1 MPIRVL
7 YEECTMN
14 FFKSLLG
21 GDKSL
26 VVKSF
31 TQDILSNEG
40 LKIFYLSREAIQA
53 FLGSEGVGNSRVI
66 ANDSLKALEN
76 FLSYQYSQ
84 YEIDYLE
91 QLWIQNTG
99 ILKKNTKNKSKG
111 LYQYL
116 NDVSPSGAKLLK
128 LPTNID
134 LEVLKKCYR
143 TACLLHH
150 PDRGGSDELMK
161 QVNEAY
167 SLFHDA
173 ISFYVP
179 EGENFEG
186 LKRLGLRP
194 ETWNQHLYACYLV
207 ASCIYADQFAADKI
221 LQGLRSAYEILKKDS
236 NSYIGQFAL
245 EMQMTLYKV
254 PKAFGRFLMES
265 ELKEVSEIVDEM
277 LTRACRDQV
286 RDEWGGFLR
295 REDLQS
301 KESFY
306 SYMGLK
312 IVLMTPEQAENSYRL
327 GKIDLDRYEK
337 TLKKFD
343 LRREDKDKENVEL
356 QKLYNS
362 QVLIQKLNLDEF
374 KTTCLSANIVSPPR
388 YGQVRFEFLDED
400 QKFEYIKAFGPLGNP
415 ELLRKYLMVR
425 AHEILLGMIQNFDN
439 LDISKIEAELSCY
452 VDNVQSYNSYLA
464 SLLDFTQFLK
474 REDSSSRANRLRL
487 LADLDDP
494 EMDSS
499 VMVIVIS
506 LTSIMQDNKMKIRV
520 SENYFD
526 FAKSELKDI
535 ESYKKSGKINSSK
548 TDSWNKDLELI
559 AEFQETAVGKKRW
572 DLDVKKPEEVTKTLE
587 EYLKGLLEVGVKIH
601 PKHTGQ
607 LQIGWEINRITTAYA
622 KLKNWERVVYWSDL
636 FLNFPSAY
644 RERSSSGE
652 QEKIKSRLEKA
663 QVQLSKKAS

>member
-1 MPIRVL
+1 
-7 YEECTMN
+7 MN
-14 FFKSLLG
+14 FFKSLMG

-53 FLGSEGVGNSRVI
+53 FLGSEGVGNSRII
-66 ANDSLKALEN
+66 ANDSLQALEN
-76 FLSYQYSQ
+76 FLSYQYNQ
-84 YEIDYLE
+84 AEIDYLE

-99 ILKKNTKNKSKG
+99 ILKKNIKNKSKG

-116 NDVSPSGAKLLK
+116 NDLSSTGAKLLK
-128 LPTNID
+128 LPENID

-150 PDRGGSDELMK
+150 PDRGGSNESMK

-194 ETWNQHLYACYLV
+194 ENWSQHQYACYLV
-207 ASCIYADQFAADKI
+207 ASCIYADQFATDKI
-221 LQGLRSAYEILKKDS
+221 LQVLRPVYEILRKD
-236 NSYIGQFAL
+236 NNPYIGQFAL
-245 EMQMTLYKV
+245 EMQMTLYKI

-265 ELKEVSEIVDEM
+265 ELKEASEIVDEM

-286 RDEWGGFLR
+286 RDEWGGSLR

-301 KESFY
+301 KEDFY

-343 LRREDKDKENVEL
+343 LRREDKERENIEL
-356 QKLYNS
+356 QKLYDS
-362 QVLIQKLNLDEF
+362 QVLIQKLNVDEF
-374 KTTCLSANIVSPPR
+374 KTTCLSATIVSPPR
-388 YGQVRFEFLDED
+388 YGQVRFDFLDED
-400 QKFEYIKAFGPLGNP
+400 QKFEFIKAFGPLGTP
-415 ELLRKYLMVR
+415 ELLRKYIMVR
-425 AHEILLGMIQNFDN
+425 AHEILLGLIQNFDN
-439 LDISKIEAELSCY
+439 LHISKIEDELSCY
-452 VDNVQSYNSYLA
+452 VKNVQSYNSYWT
-464 SLLDFTQFLK
+464 SLLDFVRFLK
-474 REDSSSRANRLRL
+474 SEDPSSRSKRLRL
-487 LADLDDP
+487 LADLDDHQ
-494 EMDSS
+494 MDNS
-499 VMVIVIS
+499 VMVIIIS
-506 LTSIMQDNKMKIRV
+506 LTSITQDNKMKIRV

-535 ESYKKSGKINSSK
+535 EGYKRSGKITSSR

-559 AEFQETAVGKKRW
+559 AKFQETVAGKKRW
-572 DLDVKKPEEVTKTLE
+572 DLDVKKPEEVIVTLE
-587 EYLKGLLEVGVKIH
+587 EYLKGLLEVGAKIH
-601 PKHTGQ
+601 PKHTGE

-622 KLKNWERVVYWSDL
+622 KLKNWEKVVYWSEL
-636 FLNFPSAY
+636 FINFPSAY
-644 RERSSSGE
+644 RDRSSSGE
-652 QEKIKSRLEKA
+652 QEKIKARLEKA
-663 QVQLSKKAS
+663 QAQLSKKAS